1 MGSAVGVGEK
11 DDDIKG
17 AIGTINVFTQKM
29 RSGLRIQRIVNRG
42 SCKQIYSQEERGL
55 CSSARHP
62 EGDSSS
68 GWTELQGWEGGK
80 KNRVEFLQISKAVK
94 VPESV

>member
-1 MGSAVGVGEK
+1 MSREEK

-17 AIGTINVFTQKM
+17 VIGTISVFAQKM
-29 RSGLRIQRIVNRG
+29 SSGLCIQRIVNRG

-68 GWTELQGWEGGK
+68 GWTELQGWGGGRK
-80 KNRVEFLQISKAVK
+80 KNRVEFLRISKAVK
-94 VPESV
+94 VPECV